1 MAGKIILTGTIL
13 GAIATAGA
21 AYAAGENIV
30 TSKHYVDTEVAKKQ
44 NDIGKQ
50 DTANFVV
57 TYPTTVGGETGSREI
72 VGEMGSST
80 SDTKLA
86 TRGAIN
92 TALNTKEDNITGTA
106 NNVVTYGANGNGLN
120 STGKAIYAK
129 SGTYSAAQQAA
140 LIQAGDV
147 NSGIAAGYNAHITCS
162 DCGGAATCN
171 TTNCLLYSINPLSTS
186 TAYLPTNQQ

>member
-1 MAGKIILTGTIL
+1 MKTKIILTGTVL

-21 AYAAGENIV
+21 AYAEGENIV

-50 DTANFVV
+50 DSANIVV
-57 TYPTTVGGETGSREI
+57 TYPTTVGGTTGTREI
-72 VGEMGSST
+72 T
-80 SDTKLA
+80 TALADDNKLV

-106 NNVVTYGANGNGLN
+106 NNVVTYGENGNGLN
-120 STGKAIYAK
+120 STGKAVYAS

-162 DCGGAATCN
+162 DCGGAATCD
-171 TTNCLLYSINPLSTS
+171 TTNCLLYSINPLSTN